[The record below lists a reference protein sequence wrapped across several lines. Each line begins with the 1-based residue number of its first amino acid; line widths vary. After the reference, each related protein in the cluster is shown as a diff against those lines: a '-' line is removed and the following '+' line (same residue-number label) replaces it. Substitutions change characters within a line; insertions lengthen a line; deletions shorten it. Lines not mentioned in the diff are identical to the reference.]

1 MALFWNKTRFN
12 FEIASQEPSAFWVW
26 KLLVVFDGRALVHAC
41 ITMAVKT
48 YNTQSRKTLDCN
60 WNIYNYREFQ
70 KYVVAAADLF
80 ENLQWTRKAK
90 ESARQKHDETET
102 NASGYEDLDTLGVK
116 PNPFKHR
123 AALAWKNRRRSRNHQ
138 KTSWRTPWKRT
149 TTFARAWRKRRPICI
164 TMRTLPLPSIMYNEN
179 YTLELYHKLCI
190 SGNKIR
196 WKLQLVGFSCDKK
209 SANVVMWKD
218 KEYEYISRTWNKQ
231 NKELTILRLRLSA
244 EKNVEQSFTVW
255 EQTP

>member
-1 MALFWNKTRFN
+1 MKNGSFLKQNPFQLWNRFTGTFRFLSLKTTCY
-12 FEIASQEPSAFWVW
+12 
-26 KLLVVFDGRALVHAC
+26 LDGRALVHVC

-60 WNIYNYREFQ
+60 WNIHNYREFQ

-102 NASGYEDLDTLGVK
+102 NAIGYEDLDTLGVK

-123 AALAWKNRRRSRNHQ
+123 TALAWKNRRRSRNHQ
-138 KTSWRTPWKRT
+138 KTSWCTSWKRT
-149 TTFARAWRKRRPICI
+149 TTFARAWMKRRPICI

-179 YTLELYHKLCI
+179 YTLDFITNYVFLVTKYD
-190 SGNKIR
+190 GNYN
-196 WKLQLVGFSCDKK
+196 W
-209 SANVVMWKD
+209 
-218 KEYEYISRTWNKQ
+218 
-231 NKELTILRLRLSA
+231 
-244 EKNVEQSFTVW
+244 
-255 EQTP
+255 